1 MEDPILQKK
10 IQERVDAIAAVAENF
25 PGVIIIHT
33 TNLGLVYMSPKGLRQ
48 LGVELS
54 DLQGM
59 NAEKY
64 HEKFFN
70 PEDAKDYVPK
80 LLNLMERNSDDS
92 VQFFQQVRINGNEE
106 WTWHISSMKILMRD
120 EGGKPA
126 LLITFAFPVD
136 PMSHVTA
143 KVSRLLEEN
152 TFLRTHYNQYSKLG
166 KREKDVLR
174 LLCLGK
180 SSAKIAEELF
190 ISVATVETHRKNIK
204 NKLNAN
210 SSFELAQ
217 YARAFD
223 LI

>member
-1 MEDPILQKK
+1 MNVALEEK
-10 IQERVDAIAAVAENF
+10 IKNKVESIAAIADSF
-25 PGVIIIHT
+25 PGVIAIHT
-33 TNLGLVYMSPKGLRQ
+33 TALAMVYMSPTGLRQ
-48 LGVELS
+48 LGVKLS

-59 NAEKY
+59 NNEKY
-64 HEKFFN
+64 HEKYFN
-70 PEDAKDYVPK
+70 PDDAKDYVPK
-80 LLNLMERNSDDS
+80 LLNLMERNSDETVS
-92 VQFFQQVRINGNEE
+92 FFQQVRINGQDD

-120 EGGKPA
+120 DEGKPL

-136 PMSHVTA
+136 PMTHVTA

-152 TFLRTHYNQYSKLG
+152 TFLRTHYPEFSKLG
-166 KREKDVLR
+166 KREKDVLK
-174 LLCLGK
+174 LLALGK

-204 NKLNAN
+204 NKLKAN
-210 SSFELAQ
+210 SSFDLAQ

>member
-1 MEDPILQKK
+1 MNVALEEK
-10 IQERVDAIAAVAENF
+10 IKDKVESIAAVADSF
-25 PGVIIIHT
+25 PGVIVIHT
-33 TNLGLVYMSPKGLRQ
+33 TALAMVYMSPTGLRQ
-48 LGVELS
+48 LGVKLS

-59 NAEKY
+59 NSEKY
-64 HEKFFN
+64 HEKYFN
-70 PEDAKDYVPK
+70 PDDAKDYVPK
-80 LLNLMERNSDDS
+80 LLNLMERNSDDTVS
-92 VQFFQQVRINGNEE
+92 FFQQVRINGKED

-120 EGGKPA
+120 DEGKPL

-136 PMSHVTA
+136 PMSHVTT

-152 TFLRTHYNQYSKLG
+152 TFLRTHYTQFSKLG
-166 KREKDVLR
+166 KREKDVLK
-174 LLCLGK
+174 LLALGK

-204 NKLNAN
+204 NKLKAT
-210 SSFELAQ
+210 SSFDLAQ

>member
-10 IQERVDAIAAVAENF
+10 IQERVDAIAAVADNF

>member
-1 MEDPILQKK
+1 MNIALE
-10 IQERVDAIAAVAENF
+10 ERIKSKVASIAAVADSF
-25 PGVIIIHT
+25 PGVIVIHT
-33 TNLGLVYMSPKGLRQ
+33 TALAMLYMSPSGLKQ

-64 HEKFFN
+64 HEKYFN
-70 PEDAKDYVPK
+70 PDDAKDYVPK
-80 LLNLMERNSDDS
+80 LLNLMERNSDETVS
-92 VQFFQQVRINGNEE
+92 FFQQVRIEGKEE
-106 WTWHISSMKILMRD
+106 WSWHISSLKILMRD
-120 EGGKPA
+120 DEGKPL

-136 PMSHVTA
+136 PMSHVTT

-152 TFLRTHYNQYSKLG
+152 TFLRTHYAQFSKLG
-166 KREKDVLR
+166 KREKDVLK
-174 LLCLGK
+174 LLALGK
-180 SSAKIAEELF
+180 SSAKIAEDLF

-204 NKLNAN
+204 NKLAAN
-210 SSFELAQ
+210 SSFDLAQ

>member
-1 MEDPILQKK
+1 MNVALEEK
-10 IQERVDAIAAVAENF
+10 IKDKVASIAAVADSF
-25 PGVIIIHT
+25 PGVIVIHT
-33 TNLGLVYMSPKGLRQ
+33 TALAMVYMSPMGLKQ
-48 LGVELS
+48 LGVKLS

-64 HEKFFN
+64 HEKYFN
-70 PEDAKDYVPK
+70 PDDAKDYVPK
-80 LLNLMERNSDDS
+80 LLNLMERNSDETVS
-92 VQFFQQVRINGNEE
+92 FFQQVRIDEKDN
-106 WTWHISSMKILMRD
+106 WTWHISSMKILLRDD
-120 EGGKPA
+120 EGKPL

-143 KVSRLLEEN
+143 KVARLLEEN
-152 TFLRTHYNQYSKLG
+152 TFLRTHYAQFSKLG
-166 KREKDVLR
+166 KREKDVLK
-174 LLCLGK
+174 LLALGK

-204 NKLNAN
+204 NKLDAN
-210 SSFELAQ
+210 SSFDLAQ